1 MPTQLELKSMQ
12 QECDLNG
19 WNGTLA
25 AKYKLGSAA
34 VIGQKQVL
42 IATYDFAVLGG
53 AQATVSLKDANTGLD
68 AKLPSGAV
76 ISTVMIDT
84 ITPFVSGGSAT
95 IAIGAVSTTDL
106 KGALAYGSYTG
117 IVAGVPVGSAA
128 TSIKLTADKT
138 VTATIATA
146 NVTAGKINV
155 LIEYI
160 LSI

>member
-1 MPTQLELKSMQ
+1 MPTQLELLSMK

-25 AKYKLGSAA
+25 SKYKLGSAS
-34 VIGQKQVL
+34 VIGQKLVL
-42 IATYDFAVLGG
+42 IATYDVAVSGG
-53 AQATVSLKDANTGLD
+53 TQVTVNLKDANTGLD